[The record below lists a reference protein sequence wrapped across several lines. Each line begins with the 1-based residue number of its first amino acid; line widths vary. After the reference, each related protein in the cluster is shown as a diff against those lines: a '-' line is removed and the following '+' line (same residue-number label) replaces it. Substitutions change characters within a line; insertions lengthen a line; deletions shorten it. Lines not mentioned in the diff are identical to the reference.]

1 MEDVQKT
8 PDLLIVSSEVLIIL
22 KSELKT
28 RGVEPTPQNLRWVME
43 LIEKSLPTFTSEFF
57 V

>member
-1 MEDVQKT
+1 MEDIQKT

-43 LIEKSLPTFTSEFF
+43 LIEKSLPAFTSEFF

>member
-28 RGVEPTPQNLRWVME
+28 RGVEPTPQNLR
-43 LIEKSLPTFTSEFF
+43 
-57 V
+57 